1 MIGGIERR
9 GGANRRAAKQ
19 ADNARPVDRMSADL
33 GTGGIGVRVRSCE
46 AAQGLALA
54 LYGRIFLFF
63 FERGVVCSVDTRPD

>member
-33 GTGGIGVRVRSCE
+33 DTGGIGARVRSCE
-46 AAQGLALA
+46 AVQGLALA
-54 LYGRIFLFF
+54 LPYMGGFF
-63 FERGVVCSVDTRPD
+63 FFSFSGVV